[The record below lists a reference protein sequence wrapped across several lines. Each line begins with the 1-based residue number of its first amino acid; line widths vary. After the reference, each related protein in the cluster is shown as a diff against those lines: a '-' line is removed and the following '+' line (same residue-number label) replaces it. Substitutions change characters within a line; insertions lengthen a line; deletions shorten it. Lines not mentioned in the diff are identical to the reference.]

1 MTMASTGAAGHCVP
15 APLRRSPPPV
25 GARRAMRRPA
35 SRARVR
41 RWAVACAS
49 DGAAPQLLEA
59 AEHTVDNYIKSGMM
73 IGLGSGHASSM
84 VMQYLGRRLRE
95 GALKDII
102 GIPTSI
108 SSASEAAKA
117 GIPLSD
123 YQDSLQIDFAFD
135 DADIIEEGT
144 LSAIIGRR
152 KLEGGESITEE
163 KSIIKTSGK
172 LAFIITENQYTRD
185 LDGSI
190 PVIVKSGNWMET
202 AEEIDDLFLGDAE
215 VWRRPAT
222 GYAGPLGGDFPLI
235 TREGYHVLDVIFTSP
250 IRDLAQVS
258 DDLDQI
264 DGVVDHGIVFR
275 TPCTAIIA
283 SNVGLQIVD
292 NLPMNA
298 AGQM

>member
-123 YQDSLQIDFAFD
+123 YQDSLQ
-135 DADIIEEGT
+135 
-144 LSAIIGRR
+144 
-152 KLEGGESITEE
+152 
-163 KSIIKTSGK
+163 SIIKTSGK